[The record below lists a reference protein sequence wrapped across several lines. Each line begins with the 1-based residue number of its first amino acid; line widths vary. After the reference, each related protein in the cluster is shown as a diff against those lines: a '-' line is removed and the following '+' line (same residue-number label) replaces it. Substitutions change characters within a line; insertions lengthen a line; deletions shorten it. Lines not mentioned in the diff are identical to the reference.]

1 MISSPV
7 NRSTGELAWALSN
20 MSQAPTPKSP
30 CTLRKCCQRW
40 LVTAIGIQDRGCGNN
55 PQGHGAWRLRK
66 YFDIVYFGWE
76 HHGRATDGCPFSYTQ
91 YVSGCIWIPLCIYTF
106 TVHQRHNL
114 NPPRFAHGGI
124 IERQRH
130 FGYWTR
136 TQEWGAKLL
145 GNNATAM
152 REVYYQH
159 LRYVVLCFKPHGS
172 CTYSS
177 WHAHFLPIKRR
188 GAW

>member
-40 LVTAIGIQDRGCGNN
+40 LITAIGIQDWGCGNN
-55 PQGHGAWRLRK
+55 PQGHMAWLK
-66 YFDIVYFGWE
+66 HISKLFVLDENTKEKLQMGV
-76 HHGRATDGCPFSYTQ
+76 PFHTQ
-91 YVSGCIWIPLCIYTF
+91 YVSGCFWIPLCLYTF
-106 TVHQRHNL
+106 TVHQGHNL
-114 NPPRFAHGGI
+114 NRPRFAHGGI

-130 FGYWTR
+130 FRYWTR
-136 TQEWGAKLL
+136 TQEWGAKIV
-145 GNNATAM
+145 GATMPWGKYIISTSAM
-152 REVYYQH
+152 LYF
-159 LRYVVLCFKPHGS
+159 VLDHMDIHGP

-177 WHAHFLPIKRR
+177 WQAHFLPIKRR
-188 GAW
+188 GDW